1 MNKRIYRT
9 ESLCCAT
16 ETNTTLKINKKKRK
30 KINYTPIK
38 FRNKQH
44 FMMSKGLRINSQELV
59 HNLK

>member
-16 ETNTTLKINKKKRK
+16 ETNTMLKINKKKKRK

-38 FRNKQH
+38 FRNR
-44 FMMSKGLRINSQELV
+44 L
-59 HNLK
+59 